1 MSKLPET
8 APTAERPVYPA
19 SAELERGLDLVGL
32 GWYNLRYCM
41 TLLLVLLSSVM
52 ETVGTTILLPAAKC
66 DLNISDKQRGLVF
79 SIPYIVIA
87 WAIIPLDFR
96 IDVGIYT
103 FRPWRLLAVIYS
115 SFFILTSCLLIFGPE
130 SPKFL
135 LSQGK
140 PEAALKVLQI
150 MYAANKR
157 KQPEDFPMK
166 SLPTPP
172 TLKYKSVFASM
183 KGHTMTL
190 MKWQYFKYLLLN
202 GSLLFGIFFVLNGI
216 NMWVFEVLNR
226 ILSNDSNDKIVCEVI
241 MAHPQHNDEGL
252 CDDSID
258 IAAFKINTMA
268 QLFCSVIG
276 LGISLAVTLIG
287 KKLLLLTCFYLIGAF
302 SIVLNHVTCD
312 VLTAALISLF
322 PLLALAI
329 GPVNAYALQIFPTH
343 IR

>member
-79 SIPYIVIA
+79 SIPYIGIFLTSYFYGYLVDTQGRRKMLIYTSLLTGCTNILAAFMPNLLTFSICKFLTSLCISVPFAIPFTFIGEIVPARYRDMLLSLVNALQTAGAILASLIA

-150 MYAANKR
+150 MYAAINVN
-157 KQPEDFPMK
+157 
-166 SLPTPP
+166 SL
-172 TLKYKSVFASM
+172 K
-183 KGHTMTL
+183 
-190 MKWQYFKYLLLN
+190 
-202 GSLLFGIFFVLNGI
+202 IFL
-216 NMWVFEVLNR
+216 
-226 ILSNDSNDKIVCEVI
+226 
-241 MAHPQHNDEGL
+241 
-252 CDDSID
+252 
-258 IAAFKINTMA
+258 
-268 QLFCSVIG
+268 
-276 LGISLAVTLIG
+276 
-287 KKLLLLTCFYLIGAF
+287 
-302 SIVLNHVTCD
+302 
-312 VLTAALISLF
+312 
-322 PLLALAI
+322 
-329 GPVNAYALQIFPTH
+329 
-343 IR
+343 